1 MSTEPK
7 AFKDGIQFAW
17 DSTSIKL
24 AEECL
29 RKYQYQMI
37 DGWKSA
43 TESVHLRFGGHY
55 ATALEHFY
63 KHRAYGMSFD
73 EALLEV
79 IKEVMLETWD
89 HDRDEDGSRIPE
101 TGAPYAP
108 PIDAAGSARM
118 KTRENLV
125 RTIVWYFEQF
135 RDDSASVVILD
146 GGKPAVEYS
155 FALPVDNDIIFSG
168 HIDRLVTYADNIMVM
183 DQKTTGT
190 TISARYFDG
199 FNPDVQMSMYT
210 FAGKMIY
217 QMPVKGVIIDAAQ
230 IAVGF
235 TRFERGLTFRTE
247 SQLSEWYDT
256 TMYTI
261 EGARSATKLG
271 YFPMN
276 RTSCDKFGGCPFRSV
291 CSRAP
296 EVREQFLN
304 GSFIRGDRWDPLR
317 AR

>member
-1 MSTEPK
+1 MSEPL
-7 AFKDGIQFAW
+7 AFRDGLQFAW

-37 DGWKSA
+37 EGWR
-43 TESVHLRFGGHY
+43 TLQESVHLRFGSHY

-63 KHRAYGMSFD
+63 KHRANGSSFD
-73 EALLEV
+73 EALLE
-79 IKEVMLETWD
+79 IIREAMIETWD
-89 HDRDEDGSRIPE
+89 HERDAEGNRIPE
-101 TGAPYAP
+101 TGTPYAP
-108 PIDAAGSARM
+108 PVDAIGSARV
-118 KTRENLV
+118 KTRENLI

-135 RDDSASVVILD
+135 RDDSAEIVLLAD
-146 GGKPAVEYS
+146 GKPAVEYS
-155 FALPVDNDIIFSG
+155 FALPVENDIVFSG
-168 HIDRLVTYADNIMVM
+168 HIDRLVTYAGNIMVM
-183 DQKTTGT
+183 DQKTTGS
-190 TISARYFDG
+190 TISSRYFDG
-199 FNPDVQMSMYT
+199 FKPDVQMSMYT
-210 FAGKMIY
+210 FAGKAIY

-235 TRFERGLTFRTE
+235 TRFERGLTFRTDSE
-247 SQLSEWYDT
+247 LSEWYDT

-261 EGARSATKLG
+261 ENARSATALG

-276 RTSCDKFGGCPFRSV
+276 RTSCDKFGGCPFRPV

-304 GSFIRGDRWDPLR
+304 GFFVRGDRWDPLR